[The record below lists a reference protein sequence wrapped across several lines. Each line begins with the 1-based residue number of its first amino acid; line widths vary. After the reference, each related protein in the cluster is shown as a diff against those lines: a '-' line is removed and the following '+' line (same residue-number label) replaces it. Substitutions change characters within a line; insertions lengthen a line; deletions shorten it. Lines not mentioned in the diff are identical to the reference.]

1 MLFKF
6 FSFSAPLL
14 LCLSSILPAGR
25 RRSQGYGSL
34 SSSSALSFDRRG
46 QRCFQLSVI
55 LSFMCLITS
64 CNQAKNDQKEISLN
78 TEKDGISLTVSR
90 SQKSLSTVDL
100 LRLTLDV
107 EAPQGSEFSF
117 PNEESDFGDFSYFES
132 HMSSMKLN
140 AENKV
145 EQKYTLVLE
154 PDLPGVHSLPALTV
168 NYGTKSI
175 SSEPIQIEVISILK
189 DESTEIRDL
198 ASLST
203 PPGFMVVIILGFL
216 VGFIALD
223 SVLIKE
229 NVEIEQDFGVEASNK
244 ISQASLADIPKIF
257 CEFLSNFFDQKVAY
271 TGTESLMVYLRE
283 QKLDSALLDEIEI
296 TFRKYEESRFANK
309 NEGSLT
315 STSES
320 FLGLIKKLEGKV

>member
-1 MLFKF
+1 
-6 FSFSAPLL
+6 
-14 LCLSSILPAGR
+14 
-25 RRSQGYGSL
+25 
-34 SSSSALSFDRRG
+34 
-46 QRCFQLSVI
+46 
-55 LSFMCLITS
+55 
-64 CNQAKNDQKEISLN
+64 
-78 TEKDGISLTVSR
+78 
-90 SQKSLSTVDL
+90 
-100 LRLTLDV
+100 
-107 EAPQGSEFSF
+107 
-117 PNEESDFGDFSYFES
+117 
-132 HMSSMKLN
+132 MSSMKLN

-154 PDLPGVHSLPALTV
+154 LDLPGVHSLPALTV

-189 DESTEIRDL
+189 DGTEIRDL

-296 TFRKYEESRFANK
+296 TFRKYEK
-309 NEGSLT
+309 VVL
-315 STSES
+315 
-320 FLGLIKKLEGKV
+320 LIKMKGH

>member
-6 FSFSAPLL
+6 LILFSVPLHFCMRFLLPVSCLRSKGTSADGPSALLFFAPLRV
-14 LCLSSILPAGR
+14 C
-25 RRSQGYGSL
+25 
-34 SSSSALSFDRRG
+34 
-46 QRCFQLSVI
+46 VM
-55 LSFMCLITS
+55 MCLITG
-64 CNQAKNDQKEISLN
+64 CNQSKNDQKELSS
-78 TEKDGISLTVSR
+78 TTKEDGISLTVSR
-90 SQKSLSTVDL
+90 FQKSLSTVNL

-132 HMSSMKLN
+132 HISSMKLN

-145 EQKYTLVLE
+145 EQKYILVLE
-154 PDLPGVHSLPALTV
+154 PDLPGMHSLPALTV

-175 SSEPIQIEVISILK
+175 SSKPIQIEVISILK
-189 DESTEIRDL
+189 NENTEIRDL

-203 PPGFMVVIILGFL
+203 PPGLMHVIILGLL

-223 SVLIKE
+223 SALIKE
-229 NVEIEQDFGVEASNK
+229 EADVELDFGSEAINK

-257 CEFLSNFFDQKVAY
+257 CEFLSNSFDQKVAY
-271 TGTESLMVYLRE
+271 TGTEALMKYLRE
-283 QKLDSALLDEIEI
+283 QKLDSSLLTEIET

-309 NEGSLT
+309 NEGSL
-315 STSES
+315 STLSES